1 MEDNADKDAK
11 LLEKLTEPVQM
22 FESGDKSFPVSRLDA
37 ISSQV
42 RNTVVEV
49 LKIVDPAGYAEYRK
63 LKYASGENP
72 SLVERR
78 AAYLLAFK
86 KFLEATYNVPGF

>member
-1 MEDNADKDAK
+1 
-11 LLEKLTEPVQM
+11 M
-22 FESGDKSFPVSRLDA
+22 FEVGEKSFPVSRLDG

-49 LKIVDPAGYAEYRK
+49 LKIVDPVGYAEYRK

-72 SLVERR
+72 SLAERR
-78 AAYLLAFK
+78 AAYEFAWK
-86 KFLEATYNVPGF
+86 KFLQASYNVPGF

>member
-1 MEDNADKDAK
+1 MEDNADKNAK
-11 LLEKLTEPVQM
+11 LLAKLTEPVQM
-22 FESGDKSFPVSRLDA
+22 FELGEKSFSVSRLDA

-42 RNTVVEV
+42 RNTIVEV
-49 LKIVDPAGYAEYRK
+49 LKLVDPVGYAEYKK

-78 AAYLLAFK
+78 AAYEMAFK
-86 KFLEATYNVPGF
+86 KFLAATYNVPGF

>member
-1 MEDNADKDAK
+1 MEDDADKSAK
-11 LLEKLTEPVQM
+11 LLAKLTEAVQM
-22 FESGDKSFPVSRLDA
+22 FEVGEKSFPVSRLDA

-42 RNTVVEV
+42 RNTVDEV
-49 LKIVDPAGYAEYRK
+49 LKLVDPVGYTEYRK